1 MSYYCY
7 ININNQLLLKKN
19 VGAYSFEVGEDVVT
33 LGWLSFSQASFIHR
47 KIRENIKACAKS

>member
-1 MSYYCY
+1 M
-7 ININNQLLLKKN
+7 NNQLLLKKN
-19 VGAYSFEVGEDVVT
+19 IGAYSFEVGEDVVT